1 MGAFGRL
8 RDKRFYGYL
17 AYCIPHELDS
27 IVDAV
32 VSAYRSG
39 SEEARRRLTRD
50 LNADVAEVLS
60 VYGERMAVL
69 AVHTR
74 SVEPLRRGLVG
85 MGLAEGILA
94 DYRDNL
100 IVLAAVNHSADT
112 VGTGLTKLI
121 DDVKADLPGP
131 ALARFRDFAQWRD
144 DEKSLHVMGRR
155 TEGEGDSFRYVSGK

>member
-1 MGAFGRL
+1 VGAFARL
-8 RDKRFYGYL
+8 RDKRFNGYL
-17 AYCIPHELDS
+17 AYRVPHELDS
-27 IVDAV
+27 VVDAA

-39 SEEARRRLTRD
+39 SEDARRQLTGD
-50 LNADVAEVLS
+50 LNADVAAVLS

-69 AVHTR
+69 AVRTR

-85 MGLAEGILA
+85 MGLAEGVLD

-112 VGTGLTKLI
+112 VGIGLTKLI
-121 DDVKADLPGP
+121 DDVKADLSEP

-144 DEKSLHVMGRR
+144 DEKSLHAMGWR
-155 TEGEGDSFRYVSGK
+155 TKGEGDSFRYVSG